1 MTTQQKRS
9 QSKILGYLIP
19 LLILILVLAACNA
32 PTQDPGG
39 PPPTEPGQAQAS
51 EVPDNP
57 APPAD
62 TTAPE
67 PPAATPTPSPT
78 LPPTLTS
85 TPMPLVNITGN
96 TNCRFGPGSVYD
108 LLHTYLAGDQA
119 QLLAISPDGFF
130 WYTSDE
136 AGIIPDCWLWGKYAT
151 PVGDT
156 DFLPV
161 FTPPPTPT
169 PFPDFTVSYEGSD
182 CGAGSC
188 WLWFKIN
195 NTGSVSWESVLVYAK
210 NLTVYDVATH
220 VSNKFQTGIMG
231 SDIPSIPVGATG
243 YTHSERLVQPEGDTV
258 DVIIVAC
265 EKDGL
270 TELCQARNLTV
281 NP

>member
-1 MTTQQKRS
+1 MTTHKKYFQGKFL
-9 QSKILGYLIP
+9 IYFIP
-19 LLILILVLAACNA
+19 LLILMLAVTACNV
-32 PTQDPGG
+32 PTQDPGA
-39 PPPTEPGQAQAS
+39 PPAAEPSQADDKD
-51 EVPDNP
+51 VPDSP

-62 TTAPE
+62 TSAPE

-85 TPMPLVNITGN
+85 TPMPLVNISGN

-156 DFLPV
+156 SLLPV

-169 PFPDFTVSYEGSD
+169 PFPDFAVSYEGSD

-188 WLWFKIN
+188 WLWFKID
-195 NTGSVSWESVLVYAK
+195 NTGSVYWESVLVYAK
-210 NLTVYDVATH
+210 NLVTSDDSINISDT
-220 VSNKFQTGIMG
+220 FMDGIMG
-231 SDIPSIPVGATG
+231 SDIPKIPVGGTG
-243 YTHSERLVQPEGDTV
+243 YIHSERLTNPSGNTV
-258 DVIIVAC
+258 DVVIVAC

-270 TELCQARNLTV
+270 TELCQARTLTV

>member
-1 MTTQQKRS
+1 MNIDHL
-9 QSKILGYLIP
+9 SKKTRLFSVIIP
-19 LLILILVLAACNA
+19 LLILLLALTACNA
-32 PTQDPGG
+32 PIQDPAA
-39 PPPTEPGQAQAS
+39 PPATEPSQA
-51 EVPDNP
+51 EDKDLPDSP
-57 APPAD
+57 APPTD

-85 TPMPLVNITGN
+85 TPMPMLNITGN

-108 LLHTYLAGDQA
+108 LLHTYLAGQQT
-119 QLLAISPDGFF
+119 QLLAKSPDGFF
-130 WYTSDE
+130 WYTRDS
-136 AGIIPDCWLWGKYAT
+136 AGIIPDCWLWGQYAT
-151 PVGDT
+151 PVGNT
-156 DFLPV
+156 DILPV

-169 PFPDFTVSYEGSD
+169 PFPDFAVNYEGSD

-188 WLWFKIN
+188 WLWFKID
-195 NTGSVSWESVLVYAK
+195 NTGSVKWESVLVYTK
-210 NLTVYDVATH
+210 NLVTNDEAVN
-220 VSNKFQTGIMG
+220 VSDTFMDGIMG
-231 SDIPSIPVGATG
+231 ADIPRIAVGGTG
-243 YTHSERLVQPEGDTV
+243 YTHSERLPNPSGNTV